1 MLPAADVERVRTA
14 VKRALFHARYRRR
27 VRAYVGIG
35 ANLGER
41 ESSIH
46 RAIELLGSRP
56 GISVTGIST
65 VRETPPWGPVEQ
77 PPYLNGAVE
86 LETELGPRALL
97 EVLLDVERSL
107 GRIRS
112 GERWGPR
119 TIDLDLLVHG
129 DAVCDEPGLTLPHPH
144 LHERRFALEPLAELA
159 PDLVVPGRGTA
170 SSLLEA
176 LGPEESERDRARP
189 DGQG

>member
-1 MLPAADVERVRTA
+1 MLPVADVESVRTA
-14 VKRALFHARYRRR
+14 VKRALSCSRYRRR
-27 VRAYVGIG
+27 VRAYVGVG

-41 ESSIH
+41 ESAIR
-46 RAIELLGSRP
+46 RAIELLGSLP
-56 GISVTGIST
+56 GIAVTGVST
-65 VRETPPWGPVEQ
+65 LRETPPWGPVEQ

-86 LETELGPRALL
+86 LETELEPRALL
-97 EVLLDVERSL
+97 DVLLDVERRL

-129 DAVCDEPGLTLPHPH
+129 DVVCDEPGLTLPHPR

-159 PDLVVPGRGTA
+159 PDVVVPGRGTA
-170 SSLLEA
+170 SALLEA
-176 LGPEESERDRARP
+176 LEPGVGDGSGP